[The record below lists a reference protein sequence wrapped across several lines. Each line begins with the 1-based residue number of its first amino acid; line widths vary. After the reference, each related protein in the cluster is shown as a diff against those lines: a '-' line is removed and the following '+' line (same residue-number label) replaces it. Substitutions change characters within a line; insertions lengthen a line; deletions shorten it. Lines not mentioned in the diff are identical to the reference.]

1 MSEFCCPKR
10 WVVVIL
16 THNEASALI
25 QACLQSVRAAADA
38 LVLQEPTITVRIRIV
53 DDSRPELLAAWQD
66 AAAGFGMEVV
76 RVKGTIS
83 QKRNAGGAG
92 VVADIVAFTD
102 ADCEVEWEWLIA
114 HAAVYAAKPK
124 VPGVV
129 GRTLHQ
135 ANDTLAYAAARH
147 AGFLIGFQFPE
158 MMRDTLWGPCSNLS
172 LRMDAFSEVGGFNE
186 AFSYASEDVDIG
198 LRICTHTGDRLA
210 CSTAAS
216 VRHASEP
223 FARGVTRRAWTWGSG
238 EAILLSHH
246 PERRIFAPPKLWMFL
261 VIALGWTITDTLVCT
276 RLFSLVWF
284 AAVYLIGGPLQEAC
298 ETNTNWA
305 VVVQSRI
312 LQILFQ
318 VRTSLELLRQGYPHL
333 LATQMNYGEGQF
345 LHEWSSQTRFLWEFF
360 VFLLL
365 MGVTLR

>member
-10 WVVVIL
+10 WLVVIL

-25 QACLQSVRAAADA
+25 QTCLQSVRTAADA
-38 LVLQEPTITVRIRIV
+38 LVLQDPAITVRIRIM

-66 AAAGFGMEVV
+66 AAAGFGIEVV
-76 RVKGTIS
+76 YVKGTIS
-83 QKRNAGGAG
+83 EKRNAGCAG
-92 VVADIVAFTD
+92 VVADIIAFTD
-102 ADCEVEWEWLIA
+102 ADCEVEREWLVA
-114 HAAVYAAKPK
+114 HAVVYATKPQ

-129 GRTLHQ
+129 GQTLHQ
-135 ANDTLAYAAARH
+135 ADDTLAYAAARH

-158 MMRDTLWGPCSNLS
+158 MMQHTLWGPCSNLS
-172 LRMDAFSEVGGFNE
+172 LRMDAFSKVGGFNE

-198 LRICTHTGDRLA
+198 LRICTHTGARLA
-210 CSTAAS
+210 CSTAAP

-223 FARGVTRRAWTWGSG
+223 FAQGVTRRAWKWGDG

-261 VIALGWTITDTLVCT
+261 GIVLGWTITDTLICD
-276 RLFSLVWF
+276 RPLSLVCF

-298 ETNTNWA
+298 EAKTNWA

-312 LQILFQ
+312 FLILFQ
-318 VRTSLELLRQGYPHL
+318 LRTSLGLLRTGRLHL

-345 LHEWSSQTRFLWEFF
+345 LHEWSSQVRSLWEFLIF
-360 VFLLL
+360 VLLI
-365 MGVTLR
+365 GVTLP